1 MTGNKI
7 QYTLD
12 FKANLT
18 DVEGQL
24 SRLKNSLSAV
34 MNMAWSP
41 GKTASADLN
50 SAALAAQKLQI
61 HLNKAMNPKTG
72 TFDIGRFASNMAVA
86 GDSVEVLGHNLLK
99 AGTTGQTAFLN
110 IGNALV
116 NAQTQLFKTN
126 TLMSSL
132 WTTLKNTAKWQISS
146 TVLTGFISGITDAI
160 RYTEELDTTL
170 NQIRIVSGDSKKN
183 MDDFAKSA
191 NKAAKELRVTT
202 NEFAKANLIFRQQ
215 GDSMD
220 KAMKKA
226 ELVTKMANVSNSTAE
241 EMSEYATAIWNS
253 YKVSDKE
260 LELYLDKLVKV
271 GAITATS
278 SEEMATSMQKVAAAA
293 HETGVEYN
301 QLLGVIST
309 VSSVTRESAEQTGTA
324 FKTIF
329 ARMTDLKLEG
339 SIDDGDITTTLG
351 DVSSALESVGV
362 KVLGTNGQL
371 RDTGDIL
378 EDLGSKWNS
387 IDKNTQSAVAQAVAG
402 KRQYT
407 QLMAL
412 MGNWDMYKNTMSQ
425 LSTAQGEL
433 NRQQSVYTE
442 QLKAAKNEL
451 AAQKESLISNVV
463 DEEDLIKIVEGFA
476 DLVEGASIF
485 LEKLGGIGPLF
496 NFILSIVLTKFAP
509 KVASGF
515 MTMSSSVMRFGSSF
529 MSAFKGTDTIVQ
541 QHVSKWIGMI
551 RQFQESGQFG
561 NSQLS
566 MEANNLSAILQIQ
579 QQIQARQQSMTES
592 EKEIMNLRFEQ
603 LKQSQQIL
611 INKAKE
617 EELTARIAAE
627 TAKNSA
633 IKQTAGALASA
644 VGGSEAGYAKEL
656 SDRIDNSKATTQIK
670 AQDGSMK
677 DLTVTIQQA
686 AEMWDVFGAKQRNAL
701 IKDFSQDIGIS
712 ENHIK
717 NIINKMSEWAKT
729 GMNVDTMLKELKQ
742 SYIDFAKTGNMSLVF
757 GTPGSKNPEVHMPVS
772 KTVAKAQGVV
782 GTGVAKDNIFSNI
795 WGSGRDKKLAQDVVD
810 TASRRDALQSLKDN
824 KLLKSSIGG
833 KGTFTFDP
841 KEFLSKTRNE
851 FGGDHSFTNAA
862 GKQSFLSNEEYD
874 ALGQQLTGTTAT
886 GKELDQI
893 LKRLRESVQ
902 DLNLTSKDLNL
913 DEELDKAKTAAD
925 NAESKFENKTGGGL
939 ATEKAKQ
946 KARKKELKKKKKDGT
961 ATIEEQSELE
971 GMNAG
976 QLEKNTMM
984 MSQAAGAAM
993 QLSSSLMMVTSYWSM
1008 ITSPD
1013 TDGLT
1018 KVVGLLG
1025 MAGTIMTTLST
1036 VMPILNTLGMLLTGT
1051 TYAQAEAQA
1060 AANAAAYANPYVAI
1074 AAVIIAALAGITM
1087 GIMHLAKANN
1097 EAAKAEE
1104 KHKQATEKLQKS
1116 QEKLQE
1122 IEGNIDRLESLS
1134 EQLESAQDN
1143 MEKLAEATN
1152 AVNKELGTNYGL
1164 LVKGSDDY
1172 QKANLQLEE
1181 RIRLE
1186 EKLAELEKEKAL
1198 DYNRDIVDSMT
1209 ISSEDEDKF
1218 TVNQIKTNLST
1229 ALNSADKDTM
1239 KKYRN
1244 EGVRID
1250 SGSFWLGKETFTW
1263 EQISELAANR
1273 LKGFQGELAPLL
1285 TDTITNSALSAML
1298 NEEYFESDKTV
1309 REVIQ
1314 KLNGS
1319 DVQNLKAKVNSEEG
1333 TDEDAEMLNKL
1344 YAKIFDQIQNKDLRQ
1359 ELINLYAGEVEGLR
1373 RVGAE
1378 LKNMEK
1384 SSYNAITG
1392 INTLGKDAAEAG
1404 KKIIESISDSGKV
1417 GFSDR
1422 TEYLG
1427 SIKKVFE
1434 NPAFGFSET
1443 EQTNMINTYT
1453 NQVYGKDFEDNFVK
1467 LQSNLIDDIIEK
1479 SSALGTITEDNVHLL
1494 QMLLDEFGYVNSEE
1508 IAKFY
1513 LDMDKVREGLE
1524 GFSYSSKN
1532 AESTL
1537 QKLRN
1542 SVNLTEKEFNMLL
1555 AKETVFNRTDLD
1567 ASQKILA
1574 LKAYY
1579 EMIGDTENAIY
1590 RLLGAGDSIAF
1601 SNNIKDYASKRK
1613 DLNKIFTKEEVDTWF
1628 NDPNGMDSFLGA
1640 IQQIEEYKNASE
1652 RAVTLSAQS
1661 AEERKKA
1668 LKELNEELADLEE
1681 DRVEAYEEYHE
1692 ELRNIEEEYKKE
1704 KNKALME
1711 LKKSEKEWA
1720 DTEVLE
1726 SYKETCEQLIN
1737 ITKEL
1742 DDSLKQYDFE
1752 EKLNKD
1758 VESAEALFNRMTEV
1772 GEKNEEKAEK
1782 AKKALEDMLAI
1793 DPPKDAEALKE
1804 YNNTINELYSSWQ
1817 NATLALKEN
1826 NLEAAL
1832 IAAMDN
1838 QGARLQEEFRY
1849 LDRQRDLFNQ
1859 LIDLNKKTGIFA
1871 EQGRQVV
1878 LSQILVSNG
1887 NQSSKSAAVREKEQE
1902 NKELLEINKKFNK
1915 QVSESNRKTRK
1926 AEIDQKKKER
1936 NDEWLKI
1943 HSEYD
1948 ENSKEIE
1955 EKRRKD
1961 LEQAESDLAD
1971 TLQDID
1977 KQIEDAREAY
1987 NDEIDLIEG
1996 KFNSAMES
2004 MTILHNNKVKEWI
2017 KNLENYG
2024 VTLEDIFNIGFKPS
2038 GTDFTGGLVDT
2049 KNIKKFVDDDTIK
2062 ASKNSEVYLP
2072 NYFGEQQYVTQGKDG
2087 RINVYGY
2094 KKDGSV
2100 DYSKKYTIDAGQTN
2114 GENNLTISEGKMAA
2128 GQSLGRVDADTDI
2141 TVNKYEKNDKGK
2153 FEKQRYSYRY
2163 DEAGYKGTKM
2173 PKHGDIIHNESKLV
2187 SGKRGAHGTQA
2198 AFETKTSGSDTY
2210 YVLKSENFDGKG
2222 YIKAPEE
2229 GYVSVTPKNFLY
2241 FRGENYA
2248 FLLSVKKDG
2257 KQIAGNSNMNGIV
2270 KSGEVLEKL
2279 NKGEQIRILPVDGV
2293 NTTSFNYGSYAKGT
2307 DSAPGG
2313 ISLVGEEGK
2322 ELVINPDGTCYFVGK
2337 NGAEFVNLQPG
2348 AKVIPADE
2356 TEDILNRSESK
2367 PIETDKIPGYASGVG
2382 ELAAQNLGT
2391 QSIEQQAVTQDT
2403 IVKESKEKQ
2412 LEIVKNAQLMGKEL
2426 ESNNKESLDSMIK
2439 TNEDYAT
2446 QEIDLNKDKTK
2457 AILNDLK
2464 KKDKSM
2470 KTEVTKTSDAIKKT
2484 TKAAATASKGYINKM
2499 QFALPEVDGK
2509 KFTDSLSDI
2518 LDKARKVVSSGSTSS
2533 KSSSSGNTKSSN
2545 KSSKKGGGD
2554 EAAVDLLSKF
2564 PKSSNER
2571 IAYDYFRANGMTD
2584 LGARAT
2590 LANLYGE
2597 SFGLNPTEKYG
2608 DAYGIV
2614 QWTSD
2619 GNRKQK
2625 MLKAKGKRGHTLQG
2639 QLEYLIEEMSGTPA
2653 YKKSWEKVST
2663 PGYTVEEI
2671 IRTLVDNYEIPGDTD
2686 KHTKIRMGHYNKY
2699 FKGTGDL
2706 FEAVEA
2712 NNMSLYEIIEYAN
2725 KVSKAAK
2732 DKNANLVK
2740 SLLNN
2745 INYDINSGEWNL
2757 PVDAEN
2763 MDVRDKVGADRG
2775 DHTHGGWDII
2785 APGGS
2790 PVYAI
2795 RSGKVVTV
2803 VDDVRSDRGG
2813 DNGGAGNYIEIDH
2826 GNGYYS
2832 RYLHL
2837 NKSNGVHVKMGD
2849 EVTKGQRIGSVGDTG
2864 RSNANHLHLEVRKTG
2879 NGYGLNGK
2887 IADIQDF
2894 YPGYASGTKGL
2905 KTAETAFV
2913 GELGPEL
2920 AIFADG
2926 SVALLG
2932 ADGVEYAH
2940 LPAGT
2945 RIFDNIQTEELLG
2958 SPKQYTSG
2966 DMNHFAEGTERQAI
2980 KEMLHGK
2987 TYLDSTTGQPSSQW
3001 PSIYMLDANGEYN
3014 NAYNESELK
3023 VLEQI
3028 LDMDDEY
3035 VKQGILTLEQVK
3047 RIGELVYQFIH
3058 NYEAE
3063 GLTKAQADA
3072 FANSY
3077 NRWSTGLRNAAA
3089 ETSDLTDL
3097 VQRLNG
3103 VETYFVNNKGE
3114 SVKHKMPNL
3123 SITDENGTSSL
3134 QDFDL
3139 NDEYNRKGLRA
3150 ILEDYFT
3157 GNAAAYL
3164 GTITEK
3170 EALRLRELYYAYI
3183 LNNEDAMLAMGEY
3196 TEESME
3202 YIKKEYGKAFEN
3214 TKKYLISQNVDS
3226 TNLDKIASIFE
3237 TVGTVEITDN
3247 RVTGE
3252 KEARY
3257 VLDKYV
3263 ADYANDSVKK
3273 GINEEIRELLKGYSD
3288 GSIGEKE
3295 FMKSSYELEKENA
3308 RRDVELVTADYQK
3321 YLSLY
3326 EELRDLEAPQAI
3338 LDTFANQY
3346 LIPLADKIT
3355 ESLNSYEDSLKQ
3367 ILNDQYDIVEKYMN
3381 ELSDRYEHDNN
3392 RLESLKSAYEE
3403 RFSVLNNLADTQR
3416 EINKQ
3421 LRDAKLSSQ
3430 WLTLEGRKQL
3440 FNERDHYRLTKGIQ
3454 EAREEIN
3461 AATIKYTSEISKLT
3475 ADEWYKEKGITE
3487 EYNKQVAAQ
3496 ERKLSILQAEVGL
3509 EQKRNA
3515 LTEALTERNVRVFT
3529 GGRWQQVANYQN
3541 VQAAAQDYEDQ
3552 LYEIEQIQ
3560 REDLQTEILDAF
3572 QEKITGNEMEMEKL
3586 TQSLDKMRKSIDDL
3600 FSATGNLTDLTK
3612 DELIDEISNLTLAF
3626 NKDFLKIS
3634 KEINAGAKANTDTLR
3649 SHFANYDAEDKET
3662 IEGLVEE
3669 IFYQKVKYAMGS
3681 DEDKAMAQEAAAEAR
3696 KQLEEYMSE
3705 DAIDKFFGSG
3715 VDIQSFI
3722 ANALSVGFK
3731 NVVDT
3736 DKLSELISVN
3746 DLKDKLHNKFYANSP
3761 DPNVDSALGIW
3772 EYLVSNYDIAGTEKF
3787 KGLSIRDMTPG
3798 TFDSLMRESFVGP
3811 QVPME
3816 WLMGT
3821 GNPNIKPFSTIF
3833 SEQRAQQQRAERRQA
3848 NANEFYGSDDFI
3860 PALVSNF
3867 ILGMDERGDGVRS
3880 VFRQLEDTKRN
3891 MERAKARETDTSLT
3905 PEDKEKAKEDYQE
3918 YSGKYD
3924 ELAKRVSFVLVGND
3938 SSELLEMFN
3947 NLNADQLASIIK
3959 MVYGAKSKEMAQVDE
3974 SGETIG
3980 LDTSLWDGQFEIT
3993 DSTEKLLELMIKEN
4007 KAVLETL
4014 LSSILAPS
4022 DMNSALDGTA
4032 PTAGSNPINIEKIEM
4047 IVEDASADGKTL
4059 FTQMINYV
4067 NQINN
4072 STSPGQ

>member
-1 MTGNKI
+1 MTGNRI

-24 SRLKNSLSAV
+24 NRLKSSLAAV
-34 MNMAWSP
+34 MSMPWNNS
-41 GKTASADLN
+41 GKIAAADLN
-50 SAALAAQKLQI
+50 AAAMAAQKLQI

-86 GDSVEVLGHNLLK
+86 GDSVEVLTHNLLK
-99 AGTTGQTAFLN
+99 AGTSGQAAFLN

-132 WTTLKNTAKWQISS
+132 WTTLKNTAKWQVSS
-146 TVLTGFISGITDAI
+146 AVLTGFISAASDAL

-170 NQIRIVSGDSKKN
+170 NQIRIVSGDSKKQ
-183 MDDFAKSA
+183 MEGFAKAA
-191 NKAAKELRVTT
+191 NKAAKELKVTT

-226 ELVTKMANVSNSTAE
+226 ELVTKLANVSNSTAE

-253 YKVSDKE
+253 YKVNDKE
-260 LELYLDKLVKV
+260 LEAYLDKLVKV
-271 GAITATS
+271 GAVTATS
-278 SEEMATSMQKVAAAA
+278 SEEMATAMQKVAAAA

-339 SIDDGDITTTLG
+339 SIEDGGVTTTLG

-362 KVLGTNGQL
+362 KVMGANGQL
-371 RDTGDIL
+371 KDTGDIL
-378 EDLGSKWNS
+378 EDLGNKWNS

-412 MGNWDMYKNTMSQ
+412 MGGWDMYKDTIRQ

-433 NRQQSVYTE
+433 NRQQSTYTE
-442 QLKAAKNEL
+442 QLKAAKQEL
-451 AAQKESLISNVV
+451 SAQKESLISNIV
-463 DEEDLIKIVEGFA
+463 DEDDLIKIVEGFS

-515 MTMSSSVMRFGSSF
+515 VTMSSSVMRFGSSF

-541 QHVSKWIGMI
+541 QHVNKWIAMI

-627 TAKNSA
+627 TAKNA
-633 IKQTAGALASA
+633 AVKQTAGALASV
-644 VGGSEAGYAKEL
+644 VGGSEATYAKEI
-656 SDRIDNSKATTQIK
+656 SNRIDETKVTTQIK
-670 AQDGSMK
+670 TQDGSMK
-677 DLTVTIQQA
+677 DLTVTIQKA
-686 AEMWDVFGAKQRNAL
+686 AEMWDVFGANQRKNL
-701 IKDFSQDIGIS
+701 IEGFSEKIGVS

-717 NIINKMSEWAKT
+717 NIINKMSEWAKA
-729 GMNVDTMLKELKQ
+729 GLSVEAMLKELKQ

-757 GTPGSKNPEVHMPVS
+757 GTPGGKNPEVHMPEK
-772 KTVAKAQGVV
+772 KTALKAQEVLNAN
-782 GTGVAKDNIFSNI
+782 VAKDNFYSNR
-795 WGSGRDKKLAQDVVD
+795 WGTGKDKELAQNVVD

-841 KEFLSKTRNE
+841 KEFLSKTRTK
-851 FGGDHSFTNAA
+851 FGGDHIFTNAA

-902 DLNLTSKDLNL
+902 DLNLASKDLNL
-913 DEELDKAKTAAD
+913 DEELNQAKAAAD
-925 NAESKFENKTGGGL
+925 NAEAEFESKTGGGL

-946 KARKKELKKKKKDGT
+946 KARKKELKKKKKEGT
-961 ATIEEQSELE
+961 ATPEEQSELE
-971 GMNAG
+971 TMNTGAM
-976 QLEKNTMM
+976 EKSAMV

-993 QLSSSLMMVTSYWSM
+993 QLSSSIMMVTSYWSM
-1008 ITSPD
+1008 ITNPD

-1018 KVVGLLG
+1018 KLVGLLG
-1025 MAGTIMTTLST
+1025 MAGTVMTTLST
-1036 VMPILNTLGMLLTGT
+1036 IMPILNTLGLLFT
-1051 TYAQAEAQA
+1051 TSTHAQAEAQIE
-1060 AANAAAYANPYVAI
+1060 ANAAAYANPYIAI
-1074 AAVIIAALAGITM
+1074 ATVIIALLAGVTM

-1097 EAAKAEE
+1097 AAAKAEE
-1104 KHKQATEKLQKS
+1104 KHKKATDDLAKS
-1116 QEKLQE
+1116 QEKIGKLEEE
-1122 IEGNIDRLESLS
+1122 ISGMEALAEALK
-1134 EQLESAQDN
+1134 SAQDN
-1143 MEKLAEATN
+1143 SEKLAEATN
-1152 AVNKELGTNYGL
+1152 NINAALGTNYDL
-1164 LVKGSDDY
+1164 LKVGSQEYDE
-1172 QKANLQLEE
+1172 AN
-1181 RIRLE
+1181 
-1186 EKLAELEKEKAL
+1186 EKLKQRIALNERLLSQEKEKA
-1198 DYNRDIVDSMT
+1198 MA
-1209 ISSEDEDKF
+1209 SSAEATKYLTLASQDDDKF
-1218 TVNQIKTNLST
+1218 TGGQVFGNIQEKINNASKKEKEKLMSEGIRVATGTAMGDETFDWETWVEYAGKRLSNFETQYASFMDNNMTSLVLGKMLDANYAESDDTVDKVIK
-1229 ALNSADKDTM
+1229 ALNDDK
-1239 KKYRN
+1239 
-1244 EGVRID
+1244 VID
-1250 SGSFWLGKETFTW
+1250 LRTKGDKESLKQLEEIYKTA
-1263 EQISELAANR
+1263 ISSISN
-1273 LKGFQGELAPLL
+1273 
-1285 TDTITNSALSAML
+1285 D
-1298 NEEYFESDKTV
+1298 
-1309 REVIQ
+1309 
-1314 KLNGS
+1314 
-1319 DVQNLKAKVNSEEG
+1319 
-1333 TDEDAEMLNKL
+1333 
-1344 YAKIFDQIQNKDLRQ
+1344 DLRQ
-1359 ELINLYAGEVEGLR
+1359 EL
-1373 RVGAE
+1373 
-1378 LKNMEK
+1378 K
-1384 SSYNAITG
+1384 
-1392 INTLGKDAAEAG
+1392 NTLMAEIDSMRTSSKNVKLLGKTSHDTVKEIDDLGLSAAEAG
-1404 KKIIESISDSGKV
+1404 KKILKAMQGSGGNIGYGSRKEYISDIMEVLKDSFTGPNTEKNKKDYEKKLTDKVMAKDFNQKNFGALHSEILQDVIEQKYGKV
-1417 GFSDR
+1417 TKDN
-1422 TEYLG
+1422 
-1427 SIKKVFE
+1427 VFE
-1434 NPAFGFSET
+1434 IELLLEEMGVVNAKELAQYELGVDT
-1443 EQTNMINTYT
+1443 A
-1453 NQVYGKDFEDNFVK
+1453 KDAIKDLDLASGDAAITIDK
-1467 LQSNLIDDIIEK
+1467 LQKETGLTRKELEVLI
-1479 SSALGTITEDNVHLL
+1479 A
-1494 QMLLDEFGYVNSEE
+1494 
-1508 IAKFY
+1508 
-1513 LDMDKVREGLE
+1513 
-1524 GFSYSSKN
+1524 
-1532 AESTL
+1532 
-1537 QKLRN
+1537 
-1542 SVNLTEKEFNMLL
+1542 TEKIFN
-1555 AKETVFNRTDLD
+1555 NNNLD
-1567 ASQKILA
+1567 VSQKILA
-1574 LKAYY
+1574 LKDYY
-1579 EMIGDTENAIY
+1579 RAIGDTDSVVY
-1590 RLLGAGDSIAF
+1590 KMLGGNSSIAF
-1601 SNNIKDYASKRK
+1601 SNRIEDYKANQKEMA
-1613 DLNKIFTKEEVDTWF
+1613 KIFGKTRVKEWF
-1628 NDPNGMDSFLGA
+1628 AAGGEQGVNMLLGDL
-1640 IQQIEEYKNASE
+1640 QKIEEYNKASQ
-1652 RAVTLSAQS
+1652 RSMTLSAQS
-1661 AEERKKA
+1661 AEERAQA
-1668 LKELNEELADLEE
+1668 LKELNEELE
-1681 DRVEAYEEYHE
+1681 DIEKERKEAYKEYRE
-1692 ELRNIEEEYKKE
+1692 QLRDIEEEYKKE
-1704 KNKALME
+1704 KNKSLID

-1720 DTEVLE
+1720 DTNVLE
-1726 SYKETCEQLIN
+1726 SYRETCEQLIN

-1804 YNNTINELYSSWQ
+1804 YNNTINELYNSWQ
-1817 NATLALKEN
+1817 DATLALKEN

-1832 IAAMDN
+1832 IATMDK
-1838 QGARLQEEFRY
+1838 QGARLQEEFQY
-1849 LDRQRDLFNQ
+1849 LDKQRELFNQ
-1859 LIDLNKKTGIFA
+1859 LTDLNKKTGVFA

-1878 LSQILVSNG
+1878 LSQILVSNS
-1887 NQSSKSAAVREKEQE
+1887 NQSSKSAAVRAKEQE

-1915 QVSESNRKTRK
+1915 QVSENNKKTRK
-1926 AEIDQKKKER
+1926 AEIKQKEKER
-1936 NDEWLKI
+1936 EDEWLKI

-1955 EKRRKD
+1955 EKRREDLEDAEKD
-1961 LEQAESDLAD
+1961 LND
-1971 TLQDID
+1971 TLKD
-1977 KQIEDAREAY
+1977 IEDKIKEARKKYNEEIGLIQARFNTAMSAMTSLHDKEVKKWIDNLKAY
-1987 NDEIDLIEG
+1987 NGEYKKIFGGSSPGTKG
-1996 KFNSAMES
+1996 KE
-2004 MTILHNNKVKEWI
+2004 
-2017 KNLENYG
+2017 
-2024 VTLEDIFNIGFKPS
+2024 
-2038 GTDFTGGLVDT
+2038 FTGGLVEDSNITKYKDDNTIEIAKGSGVSLPDYFNGSDMYVEKT
-2049 KNIKKFVDDDTIK
+2049 KNGAIRVYKADDKGKKVSGTYYSLTGSAVSDLK
-2062 ASKNSEVYLP
+2062 
-2072 NYFGEQQYVTQGKDG
+2072 
-2087 RINVYGY
+2087 IN
-2094 KKDGSV
+2094 
-2100 DYSKKYTIDAGQTN
+2100 N
-2114 GENNLTISEGKMAA
+2114 GVMSA
-2128 GQSLGRVDADTDI
+2128 GQSLGTTSANKNREL
-2141 TVNKYEKNDKGK
+2141 TVSKKSRQDDGSYSED
-2153 FEKQRYSYRY
+2153 RYSFRY
-2163 DEAGYKGTKM
+2163 DEAGYKGAKFPTK
-2173 PKHGDIIHNESKLV
+2173 KDIVNEGKFAN
-2187 SGKRGAHGTQA
+2187 SGKSKAIDATKNGYKIESYSYDGA
-2198 AFETKTSGSDTY
+2198 TSSY
-2210 YVLKSENFDGKG
+2210 PKESERG
-2222 YIKAPEE
+2222 YIYAPED
-2229 GYVSVTPKNFLY
+2229 GYLKITDGNRLY
-2241 FRGENYA
+2241 FRGKNYA
-2248 FLLSVKKDG
+2248 FIISTKSGG
-2257 KQIAGNSNMNGIV
+2257 KEIAGNNNQNGLV
-2270 KSGEVLEKL
+2270 SKGAKLERIDEL
-2279 NKGEQIRILPVDGV
+2279 ETVQILPVDGV
-2293 NTTSFNYGSYAKGT
+2293 NKGTFAYAKGT

-2391 QSIEQQAVTQDT
+2391 QSIEQQAATQDT

-2412 LEIVKNAQLMGKEL
+2412 LEIVKNAHLMGKEL
-2426 ESNNKESLDSMIK
+2426 ESNNKKSLDNMIK
-2439 TNEDYAT
+2439 TNEDYAD

-2457 AILNDLK
+2457 SILNDLK

-2470 KTEVTKTSDAIKKT
+2470 KTEVTKTSDAIKKMV
-2484 TKAAATASKGYINKM
+2484 KAAATASKDYINKL
-2499 QFALPEVDGK
+2499 QFALPDVDGK
-2509 KFTDSLSDI
+2509 KFIDSLSDI

-2533 KSSSSGNTKSSN
+2533 KSDSSGDTKSSS

-2564 PKSSNER
+2564 PKNSNER

-2597 SFGLNPTEKYG
+2597 SFGLNPTELNKDNN

-2614 QWTSD
+2614 QWTSV

-2625 MLKAKGKRGHTLQG
+2625 MLKAKGKRAHTLQG
-2639 QLEYLIEEMSGTPA
+2639 QLEYLIEEMSGNSL
-2653 YKKSWEKVST
+2653 YSKSWKSVST

-2671 IRTLVDNYEIPGDTD
+2671 IRTLVDNYEITGHTDSDT
-2686 KHTKIRMGHYNKY
+2686 KTRMKHYNTY

-2712 NNMSLYEIIEYAN
+2712 NNMSLYEVIEYAN
-2725 KVSKAAK
+2725 KVSKATK

-2745 INYDINSGEWNL
+2745 INYDINSGDWNL

-2864 RSNANHLHLEVRKTG
+2864 RSNANHLHLEIRKTG
-2879 NGYGLNGK
+2879 NGYGLSGK
-2887 IADIQDF
+2887 TVDIQDF

-2905 KTAETAFV
+2905 RTAETAFV

-2932 ADGVEYAH
+2932 ADGIEYAQ

-2966 DMNHFAEGTERQAI
+2966 NMNHFAEGTERQAI

-3077 NRWSTGLRNAAA
+3077 NRWSTDLRNAAA

-3114 SVKHKMPNL
+3114 SVNHKMPNL

-3139 NDEYNRKGLRA
+3139 NDEYSRKGLRA

-3157 GNAAAYL
+3157 GNVAAYSSS
-3164 GTITEK
+3164 ITDK

-3183 LNNEDAMLAMGEY
+3183 LNNEDAILAMGEY

-3226 TNLDKIASIFE
+3226 ANLDKIVSIFE
-3237 TVGTVEITDN
+3237 SVGTLEVTDN
-3247 RVTGE
+3247 KITGE

-3308 RRDVELVTADYQK
+3308 RRDVELVTADYQR

-3326 EELRDLEAPQAI
+3326 EELRNLEAPQAI

-3346 LIPLADKIT
+3346 LTPLADKIT

-3403 RFSVLNNLADTQR
+3403 RFSVLNDLADTQR

-3461 AATIKYTSEISKLT
+3461 AAAIKYTNEISKLT

-3487 EYNKQVAAQ
+3487 EYNRQVAAQ

-3552 LYEIEQIQ
+3552 LYEIEQVQ
-3560 REDLQTEILDAF
+3560 REDLQAEILDAF

-3600 FSATGNLTDLTK
+3600 FSATGNLTKLTK
-3612 DELIDEISNLTLAF
+3612 NELIDEISDLTRAF
-3626 NKDFLKIS
+3626 NKDFLKVS
-3634 KEINAGAKANTDTLR
+3634 KEINAGTKANTDTLR
-3649 SHFANYDAEDKET
+3649 SHFANYDAEDEDI

-3669 IFYQKVKYAMGS
+3669 IFYQKIKYAMGS
-3681 DEDKAMAQEAAAEAR
+3681 DEDKAIAQETAAEAR

-3705 DAIDKFFGSG
+3705 DAIEKFFGSG
-3715 VDIQSFI
+3715 VDIQNFI

-3731 NVVDT
+3731 NIVDT

-3746 DLKDKLHNKFYANSP
+3746 GLKDLLNKKFHATSP
-3761 DPNVDSALGIW
+3761 DPNAGSALGIW

-3787 KGLSIRDMTPG
+3787 KGISVQDMTPG

-3811 QVPME
+3811 SVPRE
-3816 WLMGT
+3816 WLMGA
-3821 GNPNIKPFSTIF
+3821 GNSPIKPFSTIF

-3867 ILGMDERGDGVRS
+3867 ILGMDESGDGVRT

-3891 MERAKARETDTSLT
+3891 MEKAKARETDTSLT
-3905 PEDKEKAKEDYQE
+3905 PEDKEKVKKDYQE

-3959 MVYGAKSKEMAQVDE
+3959 MVYGAKSQEMAQMDE

-4014 LSSILAPS
+4014 LGSILAPS
-4022 DMNSALDGTA
+4022 DMNSALDGTV
-4032 PTAGSNPINIEKIEM
+4032 PTTGSNPINIEKIEM